1 MLSWYAR
8 NLVIF
13 LQMKAISKMTLLL
26 VWVISFALFGCTS
39 QPPEKNIVIIYDNDV
54 HCAVDGYVKLSG
66 IRDAVADTAYVF
78 TVSSGDF
85 LQGGAFCS
93 ISKGTFSVDL
103 MNAVGYDVVT
113 LGDHEFDFSVDRLM
127 KLSRDVKADIVNVN
141 FSKVGSTTPVFKP
154 YVIRNAGSRKIAFV
168 GVLTPETLVSES
180 YAFYDDDGKLLY
192 HFHENEIYN
201 LVQNAVNE
209 ARKEGA
215 DYVVVLS
222 HLGELP
228 PLNSKV
234 TSISLI
240 ENTDGIDAVL
250 DGHMHSVVEEMWV
263 VNAKGDSVLLSQTG
277 TQFSHIGKLDIGRN
291 GRFHSTLISV
301 DSSVLENRKVKA
313 VVDSL
318 SQLKANLF
326 ERKLSLAP
334 FELTINKGGERFVRK
349 GETNLGDLVADAY
362 RTATGAQIG
371 LANGGGIRRG
381 IAQGAVT
388 YHSILDAS
396 PFFNDI
402 CKIEA
407 TGRQIVEAL
416 EQGSKNYP
424 EEFGG
429 FLQVSGLRYEINS
442 STKMKVGDVQIEDES
457 GNFAPIELE
466 RLYTVGTSSYVA
478 KKGTE
483 ITAFKT
489 SKILIGNVATD
500 TDVLAD
506 YVKKFGDSIPDL
518 YRKSQGRIR
527 IR

>member
-1 MLSWYAR
+1 M
-8 NLVIF
+8 
-13 LQMKAISKMTLLL
+13 
-26 VWVISFALFGCTS
+26 
-39 QPPEKNIVIIYDNDV
+39 
-54 HCAVDGYVKLSG
+54 
-66 IRDAVADTAYVF
+66 
-78 TVSSGDF
+78 
-85 LQGGAFCS
+85 
-93 ISKGTFSVDL
+93 
-103 MNAVGYDVVT
+103 
-113 LGDHEFDFSVDRLM
+113 
-127 KLSRDVKADIVNVN
+127 
-141 FSKVGSTTPVFKP
+141 
-154 YVIRNAGSRKIAFV
+154 
-168 GVLTPETLVSES
+168 
-180 YAFYDDDGKLLY
+180 
-192 HFHENEIYN
+192 
-201 LVQNAVNE
+201 
-209 ARKEGA
+209 
-215 DYVVVLS
+215 
-222 HLGELP
+222 
-228 PLNSKV
+228 
-234 TSISLI
+234 
-240 ENTDGIDAVL
+240 
-250 DGHMHSVVEEMWV
+250 
-263 VNAKGDSVLLSQTG
+263 
-277 TQFSHIGKLDIGRN
+277 
-291 GRFHSTLISV
+291 
-301 DSSVLENRKVKA
+301 
-313 VVDSL
+313 
-318 SQLKANLF
+318 
-326 ERKLSLAP
+326 
-334 FELTINKGGERFVRK
+334 TINKGGERFVRK